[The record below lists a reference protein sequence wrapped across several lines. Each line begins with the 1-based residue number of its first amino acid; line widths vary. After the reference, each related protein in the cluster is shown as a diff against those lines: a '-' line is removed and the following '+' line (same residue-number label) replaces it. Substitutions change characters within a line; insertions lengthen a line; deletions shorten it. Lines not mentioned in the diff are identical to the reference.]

1 MDIKEKIDEKRQQ
14 LSYKVQA
21 KIKEY
26 LHIQGIGRRTNGITE
41 ELTFRVMD
49 VFTMSLWNEIFPLI
63 EPGIQSRFASMTP
76 EKRIAELVA
85 VYEGWNKNVVKR
97 SEDYEDYIELSR
109 QIITLCSPSPD
120 KVREILI
127 RHFEPVDV
135 DEKVDFAYSLTTCV
149 NEICGGIE

>member
-49 VFTMSLWNEIFPLI
+49 VFTMSLWDEIVPIIEKLIKEIELECEARLKEQSVIHSMEIEQVKKETAQEIFSELLNFY
-63 EPGIQSRFASMTP
+63 RNRP
-76 EKRIAELVA
+76 EKNI
-85 VYEGWNKNVVKR
+85 
-97 SEDYEDYIELSR
+97 
-109 QIITLCSPSPD
+109 
-120 KVREILI
+120 
-127 RHFEPVDV
+127 
-135 DEKVDFAYSLTTCV
+135 
-149 NEICGGIE
+149 

>member
-49 VFTMSLWNEIFPLI
+49 VFTMSLWDEIVPLI
-63 EPGIQSRFASMTP
+63 ESEIQVRLEQATSKPLPDKCP
-76 EKRIAELVA
+76 EC
-85 VYEGWNKNVVKR
+85 G
-97 SEDYEDYIELSR
+97 SEVNIRDCGNHYWWMCPTCGARMMDKY
-109 QIITLCSPSPD
+109 SPSSD

-149 NEICGGIE
+149 NGICGGIE

>member
-49 VFTMSLWNEIFPLI
+49 VFTMSLWDEIVPLI
-63 EPGIQSRFASMTP
+63 EKLIK
-76 EKRIAELVA
+76 E
-85 VYEGWNKNVVKR
+85 
-97 SEDYEDYIELSR
+97 IELECEARLKEQSVIHSMEIE
-109 QIITLCSPSPD
+109 QVKKETAEEIIT
-120 KVREILI
+120 EIENSFQTWRGYKTMEKI
-127 RHFEPVDV
+127 RINH
-135 DEKVDFAYSLTTCV
+135 DEWQALKSKY
-149 NEICGGIE
+149 GITE

>member
-26 LHIQGIGRRTNGITE
+26 LRIQGIGRRTDGMTT

-49 VFTMSLWNEIFPLI
+49 VFTMSLWDEIVPLI
-63 EPGIQSRFASMTP
+63 ESEIQVRLEQATSKP
-76 EKRIAELVA
+76 L
-85 VYEGWNKNVVKR
+85 
-97 SEDYEDYIELSR
+97 
-109 QIITLCSPSPD
+109 PD

-149 NEICGGIE
+149 KEICGGIE